1 MFMQVLMRIL
11 MRVLHF
17 DFILLMYYH
26 CNMKCLSL
34 KYVIVKLI
42 PEEGEVKVDSP
53 SSVSEDERRRR
64 CGGEPRERQRRASEQ
79 PPAASASPSSAPG
92 NVIVERQSGKSRR
105 HTLGF
110 DLFGGA
116 AVNAGR
122 TEPTVGGPETRLLG
136 LVLELRTGLNI
147 LMPYNHETLPYHS
160 KHQRR
165 RRRTFAMVTLRQYWR
180 E

>member
-1 MFMQVLMRIL
+1 M
-11 MRVLHF
+11 
-17 DFILLMYYH
+17 
-26 CNMKCLSL
+26 
-34 KYVIVKLI
+34 IVKLI

-64 CGGEPRERQRRASEQ
+64 RCGGEPRERQRRASEQ
-79 PPAASASPSSAPG
+79 PPASASPSSAPSG

-122 TEPTVGGPETRLLG
+122 PQPTVGPLGFVIELGTGPS
-136 LVLELRTGLNI
+136 I
-147 LMPYNHETLPYHS
+147 HMPHHHET
-160 KHQRR
+160 
-165 RRRTFAMVTLRQYWR
+165 
-180 E
+180 

>member
-1 MFMQVLMRIL
+1 M
-11 MRVLHF
+11 
-17 DFILLMYYH
+17 
-26 CNMKCLSL
+26 SL

-79 PPAASASPSSAPG
+79 PPASASPSSAPGG

-122 TEPTVGGPETRLLG
+122 PQPTVGGLETRLHG
-136 LVLELRTGLNI
+136 FV
-147 LMPYNHETLPYHS
+147 
-160 KHQRR
+160 K
-165 RRRTFAMVTLRQYWR
+165 
-180 E
+180 

>member
-1 MFMQVLMRIL
+1 M
-11 MRVLHF
+11 
-17 DFILLMYYH
+17 
-26 CNMKCLSL
+26 
-34 KYVIVKLI
+34 IVKLI

-53 SSVSEDERRRR
+53 SSVSEDERRRRR

-79 PPAASASPSSAPG
+79 PPAASASPSSVSAG

-122 TEPTVGGPETRLLG
+122 PQPTVGPLGFVIELGTGPSIHMTHH
-136 LVLELRTGLNI
+136 
-147 LMPYNHETLPYHS
+147 HET
-160 KHQRR
+160 
-165 RRRTFAMVTLRQYWR
+165 
-180 E
+180 

>member
-1 MFMQVLMRIL
+1 M
-11 MRVLHF
+11 
-17 DFILLMYYH
+17 
-26 CNMKCLSL
+26 
-34 KYVIVKLI
+34 IVKLI

-53 SSVSEDERRRR
+53 SSVSEDERRPR

-79 PPAASASPSSAPG
+79 APAASASPSSFAAGG

-122 TEPTVGGPETRLLG
+122 PQPTVGPHGFVIELGTGPCIHVTHH
-136 LVLELRTGLNI
+136 
-147 LMPYNHETLPYHS
+147 HET
-160 KHQRR
+160 
-165 RRRTFAMVTLRQYWR
+165 
-180 E
+180 

>member
-1 MFMQVLMRIL
+1 M
-11 MRVLHF
+11 
-17 DFILLMYYH
+17 
-26 CNMKCLSL
+26 
-34 KYVIVKLI
+34 KLI

-79 PPAASASPSSAPG
+79 PPAASASPSSVSAG

-165 RRRTFAMVTLRQYWR
+165 RRRTFATVTLRQYWR

>member
-1 MFMQVLMRIL
+1 M
-11 MRVLHF
+11 
-17 DFILLMYYH
+17 
-26 CNMKCLSL
+26 
-34 KYVIVKLI
+34 IVKLI

-64 CGGEPRERQRRASEQ
+64 RCGGEPRERQRRASEQ
-79 PPAASASPSSAPG
+79 PPASASPSSAPG

-122 TEPTVGGPETRLLG
+122 PQPTVGPLGFVIELGTGPSIHMTHH
-136 LVLELRTGLNI
+136 
-147 LMPYNHETLPYHS
+147 HET
-160 KHQRR
+160 
-165 RRRTFAMVTLRQYWR
+165 
-180 E
+180 

>member
-1 MFMQVLMRIL
+1 MQDGYSVFMQVLMRIL

-26 CNMKCLSL
+26 CNMKCFVTTI
-34 KYVIVKLI
+34 YVIVKLI

-53 SSVSEDERRRR
+53 SSACEDERRRR
-64 CGGEPRERQRRASEQ
+64 CGEPRERQRRASEQ
-79 PPAASASPSSAPG
+79 PPASASPSSAPGG

-122 TEPTVGGPETRLLG
+122 PQPTVGLLG
-136 LVLELRTGLNI
+136 FVIELRTGPSI
-147 LMPYNHETLPYHS
+147 HMTHHHET
-160 KHQRR
+160 
-165 RRRTFAMVTLRQYWR
+165 
-180 E
+180 

>member
-1 MFMQVLMRIL
+1 M
-11 MRVLHF
+11 
-17 DFILLMYYH
+17 
-26 CNMKCLSL
+26 
-34 KYVIVKLI
+34 IVKLI

-64 CGGEPRERQRRASEQ
+64 RCGGEPRERQRRASEQ
-79 PPAASASPSSAPG
+79 PPAASGSPSSAPG

-122 TEPTVGGPETRLLG
+122 PQPTVGPLG
-136 LVLELRTGLNI
+136 FVIELRTGPSI
-147 LMPYNHETLPYHS
+147 HMTHHHET
-160 KHQRR
+160 
-165 RRRTFAMVTLRQYWR
+165 
-180 E
+180 

>member
-1 MFMQVLMRIL
+1 M
-11 MRVLHF
+11 
-17 DFILLMYYH
+17 
-26 CNMKCLSL
+26 SL
-34 KYVIVKLI
+34 KEVIAKLI

-79 PPAASASPSSAPG
+79 PPASASPSSAPGG
-92 NVIVERQSGKSRR
+92 NVIVERQSGKSHRR

-122 TEPTVGGPETRLLG
+122 PQPTVGVPETRLLG
-136 LVLELRTGLNI
+136 FVI
-147 LMPYNHETLPYHS
+147 
-160 KHQRR
+160 
-165 RRRTFAMVTLRQYWR
+165 
-180 E
+180 